1 VVRTRA
7 TRGARPPKT
16 HHQARAGSVSIHAPL
31 AGASPGSAPK
41 FRVVR
46 DSDSICEEHIISGL
60 NAIVKKD
67 GALGQRCDRLSFS
80 GC

>member
-1 VVRTRA
+1 MQGRTHVRSLGDDLTIQERDSNGHLVRTLLRN
-7 TRGARPPKT
+7 ARFPAKWT
-16 HHQARAGSVSIHAPL
+16 TSGL
-31 AGASPGSAPK
+31 
-41 FRVVR
+41 R

-60 NAIVKKD
+60 NAIVKRD